1 MRNPMID
8 TTQSTRD
15 RGSILPLTLVIS
27 VVLFGVVMSVT
38 SFATVGLRY
47 GKVVESRADRL
58 AAADG
63 GMRYAV
69 GRLSTGAARL
79 CATGGP
85 DTIVAPSLNEADVK
99 VTCGLVGPGFD
110 YTNGWAMILTGEEI
124 PTSDPMCTG
133 ALDGDPCAL
142 LKTAA
147 GVSTDK
153 LIGGPVYMARPS
165 FDLKAPIEFKRAQL
179 LYTAS
184 DCSAAP
190 AIPANLKF
198 DESSLGITCTG
209 KPWSRQ
215 PAKWTAADATSGLF
229 QEPNMAIL
237 PTNMNPAPVTID
249 DGTACKV
256 FLPGYY
262 TVAPA
267 IGSANYFMSGDYVFD
282 GFTLTIENQ
291 KVTFGRSATTGS
303 TGDTQ
308 FLPNPAC
315 DDVRASDHGYDAGGA
330 DATPSQLTVSE
341 AGATVYLK
349 NGARF
354 IVNQNGE
361 LEVMR
366 RKQGRNYV
374 SIHVLDDSLTWT
386 DHVIEQGPGTNKDM
400 VMHGLVWAPEA
411 SIVFTNITNTADGQ
425 LLGGVVVSNIELNS
439 SASGTGFVIAVEP
452 GDLWGKLR
460 LDSVAEL
467 NGYTTT
473 IRSIVDF
480 RPTTGY
486 VAVTSWRVVE

>member
-1 MRNPMID
+1 MD
-8 TTQSTRD
+8 THHSPRD
-15 RGSILPLTLVIS
+15 EGSILPLTLMVS
-27 VVLFGVVMSVT
+27 VVLFTVVMAVASLT
-38 SFATVGLRY
+38 TVGLRY
-47 GKVVESRADRL
+47 GRVVESRADRL

-69 GRLSTGAARL
+69 GRLSAGAARL
-79 CATGGP
+79 CSTGGP
-85 DTIVAPSLNEADVK
+85 DTIQAPSLNAADVN
-99 VTCGLVGPGFD
+99 VTCGPVGPGFD

-124 PTSDPMCTG
+124 PPSSDPACTPTG
-133 ALDGDPCAL
+133 SGEPCAL

-147 GVSTDK
+147 GVAVDK
-153 LIGGPVYMARPS
+153 LIGGPVYLAKPS
-165 FDLKAPIEFKRAQL
+165 FDLKAPIEFRRAQL
-179 LYTAS
+179 LYTSS
-184 DCSAAP
+184 DCSVP
-190 AIPANLKF
+190 PLMPANLKF
-198 DESSLGITCTG
+198 DESSLGVTCTG

-215 PAKWTAADATSGLF
+215 PDKWSAADPTNGLF
-229 QEPNMAIL
+229 QEPNVGIL
-237 PTNMNPAPVTID
+237 PTNMNPPGVTIN
-249 DGTACKV
+249 DGTPCKV
-256 FLPGYY
+256 FVPGHY

-267 IGSANYFMSGDYVFD
+267 LGSANYFMSGNYVFD
-282 GFTLTIENQ
+282 GFTLTVAGQ

-315 DDVRASDHGYDAGGA
+315 DDVRASDHGYDAGGV
-330 DATPSQLTVSE
+330 DPTPTALTVSE
-341 AGATVYLK
+341 AGATIYLR

-354 IVNQNGE
+354 IVNQQGE

-374 SIHVLDDSLTWT
+374 SIHVLDDSLTWN
-386 DHVIEQGPGTNKDM
+386 DKVVEQGPGTNKDM
-400 VMHGLVWAPEA
+400 VMHGIVWAPEA

-439 SASGTGFVIAVEP
+439 SAAGAGFVIAVEP
-452 GDLWGKLR
+452 SDLWGKLQ

-467 NGYTTT
+467 NGRTTT

-486 VAVTSWRVVE
+486 VAVTSWRVVD

>member
-1 MRNPMID
+1 MMDVRQPA
-8 TTQSTRD
+8 RD
-15 RGSILPLTLVIS
+15 RGSILPLTLVIT
-27 VVLFGVVMSVT
+27 VVLFAVVMAVA

-47 GKVVESRADRL
+47 GGVVEGRADRL

-63 GMRYAV
+63 GMRYAI
-69 GRLSTGAARL
+69 GRLSSGARRL

-85 DTIVAPSLNEADVK
+85 DVIEAPSLNEADVE
-99 VTCGLVGPGFD
+99 VTCGVVGPGFD
-110 YTNGWAMILTGEEI
+110 YTNGWAMILTGEDI
-124 PTSDPMCTG
+124 PTGDPMCTG
-133 ALDGDPCAL
+133 AVDGDPCAL

-165 FDLKAPIEFKRAQL
+165 FDLKAPIEFRRAQL
-179 LYTAS
+179 LYTSS
-184 DCSAAP
+184 DCSVPP
-190 AIPANLKF
+190 AIPSNLKF
-198 DESSLGITCTG
+198 DESSLGVTCTG

-215 PAKWTAADATSGLF
+215 PDKWSAANATTGLF
-229 QEPNMAIL
+229 QEPNVGVL
-237 PTNMNPAPVTID
+237 PTNMNPAGVTIS
-249 DGTACKV
+249 DGSACKV
-256 FLPGYY
+256 FVPGHY
-262 TVAPA
+262 TTPPA
-267 IGSANYFMSGDYVFD
+267 LGSANYFMSGNYVFD
-282 GFTLTIENQ
+282 GFALTVANQ

-315 DDVRASDHGYDAGGA
+315 DDVRASDHGDDAGGL
-330 DATPSQLTVSE
+330 DPTPTELTVSE
-341 AGATVYLK
+341 AGATIYLK

-354 IVNQNGE
+354 VINQNGE

-374 SIHVLDDSLTWT
+374 SIHMLDSSLTWT
-386 DHVIEQGPGTNKDM
+386 DHVVEQGPGTNKDM

-425 LLGGVVVSNIELNS
+425 LLGGVGVEHRAELVGGRDWLCHRGR
-439 SASGTGFVIAVEP
+439 AGRPV
-452 GDLWGKLR
+452 GKLR
-460 LDSVAEL
+460 LDSIAPARRKRP
-467 NGYTTT
+467 T

-486 VAVTSWRVVE
+486 VAVTSWRVVD

>member
-1 MRNPMID
+1 
-8 TTQSTRD
+8 
-15 RGSILPLTLVIS
+15 
-27 VVLFGVVMSVT
+27 MS
-38 SFATVGLRY
+38 
-47 GKVVESRADRL
+47 
-58 AAADG
+58 
-63 GMRYAV
+63 
-69 GRLSTGAARL
+69 
-79 CATGGP
+79 
-85 DTIVAPSLNEADVK
+85 ADVE
-99 VTCGLVGPGFD
+99 VTCGVVGPGFD
-110 YTNGWAMILTGEEI
+110 YTNGWAMILTGEDI
-124 PTSDPMCTG
+124 PIGDPMCTG
-133 ALDGDPCAL
+133 DLDGDPCAL

-179 LYTAS
+179 LYTSS
-184 DCSAAP
+184 DCSVAP
-190 AIPANLKF
+190 AIPENLKF
-198 DESSLGITCTG
+198 DESSLGVSCTG

-215 PAKWTAADATSGLF
+215 PDKWSAANATTGLF
-229 QEPNMAIL
+229 QEPNVGVL
-237 PTNMNPAPVTID
+237 PTNMNPAGVTIID
-249 DGTACKV
+249 DGPACKV
-256 FLPGYY
+256 FVPGHY
-262 TVAPA
+262 TTPPA
-267 IGSANYFMSGDYVFD
+267 LGSANYFMSGNYVFD
-282 GFTLTIENQ
+282 GFTLTVANQ

-315 DDVRASDHGYDAGGA
+315 DKVRASDHGDDAGGL
-330 DATPSQLTVSE
+330 DPTPSELTVSE
-341 AGATVYLK
+341 AGATIYLK

-354 IVNQNGE
+354 VINQNGE

-374 SIHVLDDSLTWT
+374 SIHMLDNSLTWT
-386 DHVIEQGPGTNKDM
+386 DHVVEQGPGTNKDM

-439 SASGTGFVIAVEP
+439 SAAGTGFVIAVEP
-452 GDLWGKLR
+452 GDLWGKLQ

-467 NGYTTT
+467 NGKKTT

-486 VAVTSWRVVE
+486 VAVTSWRVVD

>member
-1 MRNPMID
+1 MD
-8 TTQSTRD
+8 THPVRD
-15 RGSILPLTLVIS
+15 EGAILPLTLVIS
-27 VVLFGVVMSVT
+27 VVLSMVVMSVA
-38 SFATVGLRY
+38 SFTTVGLRY

-69 GRLSTGAARL
+69 GRLSAGAARL
-79 CATGGP
+79 CATGGS
-85 DTIVAPSLNEADVK
+85 DTIVAPSLNGADVE
-99 VTCGLVGPGFD
+99 VTCGVVGPGFD
-110 YTNGWAMILTGEEI
+110 YTNGWAMILTGEGI
-124 PTSDPMCTG
+124 PHTTDSMCTG

-165 FDLKAPIEFKRAQL
+165 FDLKAPIEFRRAQL
-179 LYTAS
+179 LYTS
-184 DCSAAP
+184 SNCSAAP
-190 AIPANLKF
+190 AIPDNLKF
-198 DESSLGITCTG
+198 DESSLGIACTA

-215 PAKWTAADATSGLF
+215 PDKWAAADSTTGLF
-229 QEPNMAIL
+229 HEPNVGIL
-237 PTNMNPAPVTID
+237 PTNMNPPGMTIS

-256 FLPGYY
+256 FVPGYY
-262 TVAPA
+262 TVPPVL
-267 IGSANYFMSGDYVFD
+267 GPANYFMSGDYVFD
-282 GFTLTIENQ
+282 GFTLTVANQ

-315 DDVRASDHGYDAGGA
+315 DDVRASDHGNDAGGA
-330 DATPSQLTVSE
+330 DPTPSELTVSE
-341 AGATVYLK
+341 AGATIYLK

-374 SIHVLDDSLTWT
+374 SVHVLDDSLTWT
-386 DHVIEQGPGTNKDM
+386 DHVVEQGPGTNKDM
-400 VMHGLVWAPEA
+400 VMHGLVWAPKA

-439 SASGTGFVIAVEP
+439 SAAGTGFVIAVEP
-452 GDLWGKLR
+452 GDLWGKLQ

-467 NGYTTT
+467 RGRTTT

>member
-1 MRNPMID
+1 MDSQPPV
-8 TTQSTRD
+8 SD

-27 VVLFGVVMSVT
+27 VLLFVVVMAVA
-38 SFATVGLRY
+38 SFTTVGLRY
-47 GKVVESRADRL
+47 GRVVESRADRL

-69 GRLSTGAARL
+69 GRLSAGAARL

-85 DTIVAPSLNEADVK
+85 DKIEAPSLNGADVE
-99 VTCGLVGPGFD
+99 VTCGVVGPGFD
-110 YTNGWAMILTGEEI
+110 YTNGWAMILTGEDI
-124 PTSDPMCTG
+124 PAGSDPMCTG

-165 FDLKAPIEFKRAQL
+165 FDLKAPIEFRRAQL
-179 LYTAS
+179 LYTS
-184 DCSAAP
+184 TDCSVAP
-190 AIPANLKF
+190 AVPSNLKF
-198 DESSLGITCTG
+198 DDSSLGITCTG

-215 PAKWTAADATSGLF
+215 PDKWPGAADSTNGLF
-229 QEPNMAIL
+229 HEPNVGVL
-237 PTNMNPAPVTID
+237 PTNTNPAWQTID
-249 DGTACKV
+249 DGSACRV
-256 FLPGYY
+256 FVPGHY
-262 TVAPA
+262 TVAPEL
-267 IGSANYFMSGDYVFD
+267 GSANYFMSGDYVFD
-282 GFTLTIENQ
+282 GFTLTVENQ

-308 FLPNPAC
+308 FLTNLAC
-315 DDVRASDHGYDAGGA
+315 DDVRASDHGYDTGGA
-330 DATPSQLTVSE
+330 DPTPDKLTVSE
-341 AGATVYLK
+341 AGATIYLQ

-374 SIHVLDDSLTWT
+374 SLHVLDDSLTWT
-386 DHVIEQGPGTNKDM
+386 DHIVEQGPGTNKDM
-400 VMHGLVWAPEA
+400 VMHGLVWAPQA

-439 SASGTGFVIAVEP
+439 SAAGTGFVIAVEP

-460 LDSVAEL
+460 LDSVAQL
-467 NGYTTT
+467 NGRTTT

-486 VAVTSWRVVE
+486 VAVTSWRVLE

>member
-1 MRNPMID
+1 MD
-8 TTQSTRD
+8 TRHRDSD

-27 VVLFGVVMSVT
+27 VVLSAVVLAVA

-69 GRLSTGAARL
+69 GRLSSGAARL
-79 CATGGP
+79 CATGSP
-85 DTIVAPSLNEADVK
+85 DAIEAPSLNGADVE
-99 VTCGLVGPGFD
+99 VTCGVVGPGFD

-124 PTSDPMCTG
+124 PASTDPMCTG
-133 ALDGDPCAL
+133 ATDGDPCAL

-153 LIGGPVYMARPS
+153 LIGGPVYITRPS
-165 FDLKAPIEFKRAQL
+165 FDLKAPIEFRRAQL
-179 LYTAS
+179 LYTSS
-184 DCSAAP
+184 DCAAAP
-190 AIPANLKF
+190 TMPDNLKF
-198 DESSLGITCTG
+198 DESSLGVSCTG

-215 PAKWTAADATSGLF
+215 PDKWDAADSTSGLF
-229 QEPNMAIL
+229 QEPNVGVL
-237 PTNMNPAPVTID
+237 PTNMNPPAVTIN

-256 FLPGYY
+256 FVPGHY
-262 TVAPA
+262 TVPPVL
-267 IGSANYFMSGDYVFD
+267 GSANYFMSGDYVFD
-282 GFTLTIENQ
+282 GFVLTVASQ
-291 KVTFGRSATTGS
+291 KVTFGRAATTGS

-315 DDVRASDHGYDAGGA
+315 DDVRASDHGYDAGGV
-330 DATPSQLTVSE
+330 DPTPSQLTVSE
-341 AGATVYLK
+341 AGATIYLK

-354 IVNQNGE
+354 VINQQGE

-374 SIHVLDDSLTWT
+374 SLHVLDDSLTWT
-386 DHVIEQGPGTNKDM
+386 DSVVEQGPGTNKDM

-411 SIVFTNITNTADGQ
+411 NIVFTNITNTADGQ

-452 GDLWGKLR
+452 GDLWGKLQ

-467 NGYTTT
+467 NGFSTT

-486 VAVTSWRVVE
+486 VAVTSWRVVD

>member
-1 MRNPMID
+1 MD
-8 TTQSTRD
+8 TQPPVRD

-27 VVLFGVVMSVT
+27 VVLFVVVMAVA
-38 SFATVGLRY
+38 SFTTVGLRY
-47 GKVVESRADRL
+47 GRVVESRADRL

-69 GRLSTGAARL
+69 GRLSSGAARL

-85 DTIVAPSLNEADVK
+85 DTIAAPSLNDADVE
-99 VTCGLVGPGFD
+99 VTCRVVGPGFD

-124 PTSDPMCTG
+124 PSPSDPVCEGKTSG
-133 ALDGDPCAL
+133 GPCAL

-153 LIGGPVYMARPS
+153 LIGGPVYMATPS
-165 FDLKAPIEFKRAQL
+165 FDLKAPVELKRAQL

-184 DCSAAP
+184 DCSVTP
-190 AIPANLKF
+190 SIPAELKF
-198 DESSLGITCTG
+198 DESSLGISCTG
-209 KPWSRQ
+209 KQWSRQ
-215 PAKWTAADATSGLF
+215 PDKWSAADSTTGLF
-229 QEPNMAIL
+229 QEPNVGVL
-237 PTNMNPAPVTID
+237 PTNMNPPGVTID

-256 FLPGYY
+256 FVPGYY
-262 TVAPA
+262 TTPPA
-267 IGSANYFMSGDYVFD
+267 LGSANYFMSGNYVFD
-282 GFTLTIENQ
+282 GFTVTVESQ

-303 TGDTQ
+303 TGDTH

-315 DDVRASDHGYDAGGA
+315 DDVRASDHGYDAGGV
-330 DATPSQLTVSE
+330 DPTPSELTVSE
-341 AGATVYLK
+341 AGATIYLK

-354 IVNQNGE
+354 VINQQGE
-361 LEVMR
+361 LEVKR

-374 SIHVLDDSLTWT
+374 SLHVLDDSLTWT
-386 DHVIEQGPGTNKDM
+386 DKVVEQGPGTNKDM

-439 SASGTGFVIAVEP
+439 SAAGTGFVIAVEP
-452 GDLWGKLR
+452 SDLWGKLEF
-460 LDSVAEL
+460 DSVAEL
-467 NGYTTT
+467 NGLTTT

-486 VAVTSWRVVE
+486 VAVTSWRVTE